1 MWNIHQEER
10 EQISAHAGPETHSLP
25 HQDYFFLHIKL
36 VSRSQHAVLFFFII
50 WFHTQ
55 GILKMSNTLKKKA
68 PASLIE
74 SEESSSACRR
84 VLTPAAARCFGEV
97 IYAEKRPPRTAGN
110 QIQERFIC
118 VSTNQVHMYEIK
130 RVKGYQADLRPAEDS
145 GKIPQ
150 LSRFITSSRESSV
163 GAVCSLLSFSD
174 QVSDLWLFAVCVFN
188 MLSVFSV
195 FEEPFSVLKQTLPST
210 PCPTSFC
217 LQDLNSGDFT
227 PLWNHF
233 ALA

>member
-1 MWNIHQEER
+1 MLSYFSSSYDSTHR
-10 EQISAHAGPETHSLP
+10 EYWKCPTH
-25 HQDYFFLHIKL
+25 K
-36 VSRSQHAVLFFFII
+36 
-50 WFHTQ
+50 
-55 GILKMSNTLKKKA
+55 KKKA

-174 QVSDLWLFAVCVFN
+174 QVSDLWLLAVCVFN

-195 FEEPFSVLKQTLPST
+195 FLSWNTRYHRLPARLLSV
-210 PCPTSFC
+210 CRI
-217 LQDLNSGDFT
+217 
-227 PLWNHF
+227 
-233 ALA
+233 

>member
-1 MWNIHQEER
+1 
-10 EQISAHAGPETHSLP
+10 
-25 HQDYFFLHIKL
+25 
-36 VSRSQHAVLFFFII
+36 
-50 WFHTQ
+50 
-55 GILKMSNTLKKKA
+55 
-68 PASLIE
+68 
-74 SEESSSACRR
+74 
-84 VLTPAAARCFGEV
+84 
-97 IYAEKRPPRTAGN
+97 
-110 QIQERFIC
+110 
-118 VSTNQVHMYEIK
+118 MYEIK

-174 QVSDLWLFAVCVFN
+174 QVSDLWLFTVCVFN

-195 FEEPFSVLKQTLPST
+195 FEEPFSVLKHTLRST